1 MSNYHKPLRLAVI
14 AALAVN
20 AQASWAEVAP
30 FTLGEINVTTT
41 QQEESTRLS
50 DGTITQE
57 DLRLFNRE
65 TVGTALNTLPGVS
78 MTQGGQRNEQLVQL
92 RGFDLRQVPVFV
104 DGVPVYVTYDGYVDL
119 GRFNTFDL
127 SKIQISKGFSSVL
140 YGPNTLGGAINLV
153 SRKPTKEFEGSITAG
168 IKTDRNLKFNGYATD
183 INMGGKYD
191 MWYWQANTS
200 YIDNDRSRM
209 SSDYKPNAYE
219 NGGDRERAY
228 NRDGKIN
235 LKIGITPSEGNEYS
249 LNYINQQGA
258 KGSPV
263 YAGSDSGRNAN
274 YWDWPKWDKE
284 SLYFISRTT
293 FGDTAYLK
301 VRAFYDKFKNV
312 LESYDDARYA
322 TMAKGSSFT
331 SIYNDNTYGV
341 SAELGFDIA
350 QHNTLKF
357 AAHYKHDKHEEH
369 NQGDPVQTFEDRTV
383 SFGIEDTHHFTD
395 KLSLVTGVSYDVRDT
410 LKAEGLNNLGQIYD
424 FPKGSA
430 HALNPQAGLFYKP
443 TEDSD
448 IHFTVARKSRFAT
461 MKDRFSGRFG
471 RAVANP
477 DLDTEIATH
486 YELGASAFVMPE
498 LKLQGSVFFIDTR
511 DMIQSVSLPNSACSA
526 GGGQCFQFRNIG
538 KVQSQGIELGT
549 TWFAGDNLEIGANY
563 TFINRDNLSNDQRLT
578 DVPRQ
583 KLFAYSKWQVN
594 SALQVLASVE
604 AASSRYSRQDS
615 TVSYWL
621 SAKGYATGNI
631 KAMYA
636 VNEDWFAEA
645 GINNILDKNYAYT
658 EGFYMEGRNMFVN
671 VTRKF

>member
-1 MSNYHKPLRLAVI
+1 MSNYIKPLTLAV
-14 AALAVN
+14 LTTLSVN
-20 AQASWAEVAP
+20 SHMAQAEVAP
-30 FTLGEINVTTT
+30 YTLGEINVTTT
-41 QQEESTRLS
+41 KQSEDTRLS
-50 DGTITQE
+50 GDTIKQE
-57 DLRLFNRE
+57 EMRLFNRE
-65 TVGTALNTLPGVS
+65 TVGTTLNTLSGVS

-104 DGVPVYVTYDGYVDL
+104 DGIPIYVTYDGYVDL

-127 SKIQISKGFSSVL
+127 SKIQLSKGFSSTL

-183 INMGGKYD
+183 VNIGGNHQT
-191 MWYWQANTS
+191 WYWQANTS
-200 YIDNDRSRM
+200 YVDNERSRM

-235 LKIGITPSEGNEYS
+235 LKIGLTPSEGNEYS
-249 LNYINQQGA
+249 LNYINQQGM

-263 YAGSDSGRNAN
+263 YAGSDRGRGAN

-293 FGDTAYLK
+293 FGDSAYLK

-322 TMAKGSSFT
+322 TMTRNSSFT
-331 SIYNDNTYGV
+331 SIYNDDTYGA

-350 QHNTLKF
+350 KTNTLKF

-369 NQGDPVQTFEDRTV
+369 NKGNPVQTFEDRTI
-383 SFGIEDTHHFTD
+383 SLGIEDTHHFTE
-395 KLSLVTGVSYDVRDT
+395 KLSLVTGVSYDKRET
-410 LKAEGLNNLGQIYD
+410 IKAEGLNNANQIYD
-424 FPKGSA
+424 FPNGDA
-430 HALNPQAGLFYKP
+430 HAWNPQAGLFYKP
-443 TEDSD
+443 TADSD
-448 IHFTVARKSRFAT
+448 IHLTVARKSRFAT

-471 RAVANP
+471 RAVPNP
-477 DLDTEIATH
+477 GLDTETATQ
-486 YELGASAFVMPE
+486 YELGTGAFVLPA
-498 LKLQGSVFFIDTR
+498 LKLQGAVFFIDTK
-511 DMIQSVSLPNSACSA
+511 DMIQSASLPNSACSA

-538 KVQSQGIELGT
+538 KVESQGIELNA
-549 TWFAGDNLEIGANY
+549 TWFARDDIELGGNY

-583 KLFAYSKWQVN
+583 KLFAYGKWRIN
-594 SALQVLASVE
+594 SAVQVLASAE
-604 AASSRYSRQDS
+604 AASSRYSRQNSAVTD
-615 TVSYWL
+615 WL
-621 SAKGYATGNI
+621 SAKGYTTGNI

-636 VNEDWFAEA
+636 VNADWFAEA